1 MKFVLIVIAVAIAFA
16 VGGTMID
23 AKIFGLSPGAFA
35 AVLAFSLVAL
45 ANVGWYLSEHRG
57 RLSTTVLQ
65 ALAWVAI
72 FGIVITGYTFRQE
85 FAGVSSRVM
94 DGLVPGRTPKAG
106 ADEAIAVRRRDGH
119 FGFDAIADGTKVTM
133 MFDTGASSVV
143 LTSEDAQR
151 MGVDLSGL
159 NYTVRVSTANGTA
172 MAAPYYLEAL
182 TVGNIT
188 VRRVRAL
195 VARPGALSESLL
207 GQSFL
212 DRLAGF
218 NVEKDRLVLRGI

>member
-1 MKFVLIVIAVAIAFA
+1 MKFFLLVIIAALGFA
-16 VGGTMID
+16 VGGLFFDT
-23 AKIFGLSPGAFA
+23 KVFGLSPGAFA
-35 AVLAFSLVAL
+35 AVLIMSLFAI
-45 ANVGWYLSEHRG
+45 ANLGWYIAENRN
-57 RLSTTVLQ
+57 RLSTSLLQ
-65 ALAWVAI
+65 AVAWVAI
-72 FGIVITGYTFRQE
+72 FAVVITGYTFRQE
-85 FAGVSSRVM
+85 FAGVTSQVM

-119 FGFDAIADGTKVTM
+119 FGFDAIADGTKITM

-143 LTSEDAQR
+143 LTSQDAQR
-151 MGVDLSGL
+151 MGVNLSGL
-159 NYTVRVSTANGTA
+159 EYTVRVSTANGTA

-218 NVEKDRLVLRGI
+218 NVEKNRLVLRGI